1 MHIPPWQE
9 RKRSIACMCPR
20 PLLFFV
26 CLMLTW
32 NQDLIA
38 TWMDQKNIQFIKW
51 NLQKQERSKTT
62 INIIKMLQRIK
73 EMVQWLRALALKAVR
88 SEFTSVIPLWKAG
101 MTTHVRE
108 PNMEGWIQEDLWAF
122 CLNTVKQT
130 AMEEHTNVL
139 LWLSHVHIRKH
150 RAHVH
155 LY

>member
-1 MHIPPWQE
+1 
-9 RKRSIACMCPR
+9 MCPR

-101 MTTHVRE
+101 HDYTCPWAKHGGMDTRRSLSFLSQHSKADSNGGTH
-108 PNMEGWIQEDLWAF
+108 QCSTLAF
-122 CLNTVKQT
+122 TCAHKETQST
-130 AMEEHTNVL
+130 CSFVL
-139 LWLSHVHIRKH
+139 VVHIKH
-150 RAHVH
+150 ISTPI
-155 LY
+155 